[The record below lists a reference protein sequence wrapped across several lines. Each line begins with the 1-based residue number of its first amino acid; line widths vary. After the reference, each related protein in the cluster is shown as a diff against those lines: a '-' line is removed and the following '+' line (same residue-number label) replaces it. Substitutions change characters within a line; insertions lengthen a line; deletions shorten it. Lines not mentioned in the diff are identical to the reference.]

1 MSQQD
6 PDPQITPT
14 ASPTPKQGV
23 HSSSSLFSPITP
35 LTSNQYVLSHP
46 AASKSQSD
54 LNTAS
59 TDTGYTITPTGTGR
73 PSEDIPA
80 SAEGSG
86 SRSGSGGSFNSD
98 SILEVLDNDDEDYDE
113 EEVMTFLNNN
123 GHSTNDEETGTE
135 DFEFDVSDPLV
146 NGSGSGSS
154 SRNKRKVRRTRRGRW
169 NEGEEKEEKGLLELI
184 PPLILAHPLPLLPLL
199 ALLPYNFLPAGV
211 VFFVPVFCVLALLSA
226 CAHVV
231 IVYLAWYLKVSS
243 FEEVFAAVTAKYG
256 KYGLWTGRGFVGC
269 AVFGVVVSWIETL
282 HPLLQPVIET
292 YLPKNAVFQSR
303 VFWTIIV
310 SSALL
315 PSLLPSR
322 MTRSLR
328 RSPIVIALLLPVVA
342 FLVIGRTVEIKKASE
357 LPQPIGDGD
366 GDGSE
371 NTGEVI
377 TEVLGHLLSKRKFG
391 LAGGSSA
398 GAGLTTLTIFFSPH
412 INTLP
417 IHASLARSKSTS
429 FPIPC
434 LLASSLILILC
445 LPLALVPYYLLPPLD
460 QSSPTPI
467 SSPTTPSGV
476 FARLP
481 ADDGW
486 VNISRILM
494 CVVILGSTNMWILR
508 GRDTILSSMGVDQG
522 ERLKA
527 GKWVGIAIWGVVVLV
542 ASISGWIAEK
552 IELLGVLSVLAVG
565 WFLPSLFF
573 IITFHVRSP
582 LSIIFPSRNTPTS
595 EHDQTNNPSTPSR
608 RLPSTMNGHG
618 HGHNRTNS
626 LNDPSTDIL
635 LARKEKQLQ
644 KRRLGR
650 RLWQDLLVYIGILP
664 TGVVCLIWTFGSFL
678 GIW

>member
-1 MSQQD
+1 MSHPSDQDQDQD
-6 PDPQITPT
+6 PNITPT
-14 ASPTPKQGV
+14 ASPTPKRSQG
-23 HSSSSLFSPITP
+23 STSFSPITP
-35 LTSNQYVLSHP
+35 LTSTQYVLSHP
-46 AASKSQSD
+46 EASGSQSD

-59 TDTGYTITPTGTGR
+59 TGYTIPSDER
-73 PSEDIPA
+73 PSEDTLQDQQPA
-80 SAEGSG
+80 AES

-98 SILEVLDNDDEDYDE
+98 SVLEVLDNDEEGEYDE

-123 GHSTNDEETGTE
+123 SNHDEETGTE
-135 DFEFDVSDPLV
+135 DFEFDVSEPLV
-146 NGSGSGSS
+146 NGSGRG
-154 SRNKRKVRRTRRGRW
+154 KRKGRRRRRRW

-211 VFFVPVFCVLALLSA
+211 IFFVPVFCVLALLSA
-226 CAHVV
+226 CAHIV

-256 KYGLWTGRGFVGC
+256 KYGLWTGRGFVVC

-292 YLPKNAVFQSR
+292 YLPKNAVFESR
-303 VFWTIIV
+303 IFWTIIV

-357 LPQPIGDGD
+357 LPQPIGE

-371 NTGEVI
+371 NGAEVI
-377 TEVLGHLLSKRKFG
+377 TEVLGHLAKRKFG

-417 IHASLARSKSTS
+417 IHASLARAKSTS
-429 FPIPC
+429 FPVPC

-460 QSSPTPI
+460 QSTTPI

-486 VNISRILM
+486 VNFSRVLM
-494 CVVILGSTNMWILR
+494 CIVVLGSTNMWILR

-542 ASISGWIAEK
+542 ASISGWVAEK

-582 LSIIFPSRNTPTS
+582 LSIIFPSRNAP
-595 EHDQTNNPSTPSR
+595 NPNEPQNQESSR
-608 RLPSTMNGHG
+608 RVPSTMNGYG

-664 TGVVCLIWTFGSFL
+664 TGVICLIWTFGSFL